1 MTRKS
6 SYTPQYKSNADH
18 SIGIREKWYAAFH
31 YCKAIDTESLE
42 LALFVLF
49 PTIPRFY
56 QFDFEYQTMA
66 HNLVVHSQ

>member
-6 SYTPQYKSNADH
+6 NYMPQHKSNVHH
-18 SIGIREKWYAAFH
+18 SIGIQEEWYAAFR
-31 YCKAIDTESLE
+31 YCKAIDIESLE

-49 PTIPRFY
+49 PIIPRFY
-56 QFDFEYQTMA
+56 QFDFEYQTMV

>member
-6 SYTPQYKSNADH
+6 NYMPQHKSNVHH
-18 SIGIREKWYAAFH
+18 SIGIQEEWYAAFH

-49 PTIPRFY
+49 PTIPSFY
-56 QFDFEYQTMA
+56 QFEFEYQKMK
-66 HNLVVHSQ
+66 NN